1 MRVSAL
7 SDFSDAVEGCLGAW
21 EQKSP
26 ILGRNDGPV
35 LGAPGP
41 PMGACISCRVGF
53 TCFPAWAHKSPSHL
67 TGLHMSLP
75 SQGAWQGLPPSQ
87 DTPLLTSHRRY
98 AGKAGPW
105 GTGTDPGRCCTPG
118 TACPWAG
125 PPDQGCPASSPWC
138 PQMAPATHTS
148 LCMEKWSA
156 PGKSALPPPP
166 DPHHSNALQ
175 RTRPISSLPGA
186 TQADLREQGERGGL
200 SNPRLRAQ
208 T

>member
-1 MRVSAL
+1 MLWKA
-7 SDFSDAVEGCLGAW
+7 
-21 EQKSP
+21 
-26 ILGRNDGPV
+26 V
-35 LGAPGP
+35 LGLGKKRPYCGQGP
-41 PMGACISCRVGF
+41 RPSVRSSWSSHGFLHQTLVSCRVGF
-53 TCFPAWAHKSPSHL
+53 TCSPAWVHKSPSPL
-67 TGLHMSLP
+67 TGLHMPLP
-75 SQGAWQGLPPSQ
+75 SQGALLGLPPSR
-87 DTPLLTSHRRY
+87 DTHALTSHRRY
-98 AGKAGPW
+98 AGKAEPW

-125 PPDQGCPASSPWC
+125 PPGQGCPASSPWC

-175 RTRPISSLPGA
+175 RTSPISSLQGQ
-186 TQADLREQGERGGL
+186 QADLREQGEVGGL